1 MSAESIH
8 GAQDGGGTSG
18 VGPAGAAPVGAPPPE
33 GAPRMRIGDELLRRG
48 LITEEQLQLALAEQ
62 RRFHRPLGEILVSLG
77 FVKAIDTA
85 RLLSEQLG
93 IPIVST
99 DDLEPDPL
107 VLESL
112 DTNMVRAARAFPLA
126 LDGGTLQVAMVDPTD
141 PGSIARV
148 RDAYPYPLSI
158 VMITPADLEKLLR
171 RFQSQSSGSE
181 VAELLSGATSE
192 VDDRRVEEL
201 CDAVVRDGIRRGAT
215 DIHIQPEEHLTR
227 VRYRID
233 GVLRTA
239 ESLPRDV
246 SDAVISRV
254 KISSRLDI
262 AERRRPQDGRMRIA
276 VDGREVDLR
285 VSVMP
290 NVQGENLVLRVLDR
304 TGDVPGLEELGVT
317 SRIADALRGLGDR
330 PNGLFLVT
338 GPTGSGKTT
347 TLYSILA
354 RVDSIQRNVATIE
367 DPVEYSMPLVRQSQ
381 VDGAVGYGFHEG
393 LRALLRQDPDVI
405 LIGEIR
411 DEVTADMAIK
421 AAMTGHLVLAT
432 LHTTNAL
439 GAVPRLVDLGIPAY
453 LLEDTL
459 VGVMSQR
466 LVRKLCDR
474 CTEPLVPGH
483 PEYER
488 TSRWLGG
495 DIGGAMAPV
504 GCSTCDGSG
513 FAGRIAMAELFVP
526 TPEVKRHIRARGGDG
541 SLEVDALESA
551 ALASGFLDMGHDA
564 ADKVRAG
571 LTTLSEVLRVHV
583 PRDVAGPR
591 PGAEERSAA

>member
-1 MSAESIH
+1 
-8 GAQDGGGTSG
+8 
-18 VGPAGAAPVGAPPPE
+18 
-33 GAPRMRIGDELLRRG
+33 MRIGDELLRRG

-411 DEVTADMAIK
+411 DEVTAD
-421 AAMTGHLVLAT
+421 
-432 LHTTNAL
+432 
-439 GAVPRLVDLGIPAY
+439 
-453 LLEDTL
+453 
-459 VGVMSQR
+459 
-466 LVRKLCDR
+466 
-474 CTEPLVPGH
+474 
-483 PEYER
+483 
-488 TSRWLGG
+488 
-495 DIGGAMAPV
+495 
-504 GCSTCDGSG
+504 
-513 FAGRIAMAELFVP
+513 
-526 TPEVKRHIRARGGDG
+526 
-541 SLEVDALESA
+541 
-551 ALASGFLDMGHDA
+551 
-564 ADKVRAG
+564 
-571 LTTLSEVLRVHV
+571 
-583 PRDVAGPR
+583 
-591 PGAEERSAA
+591 

>member
-227 VRYRID
+227 VR
-233 GVLRTA
+233 
-239 ESLPRDV
+239 
-246 SDAVISRV
+246 
-254 KISSRLDI
+254 
-262 AERRRPQDGRMRIA
+262 
-276 VDGREVDLR
+276 
-285 VSVMP
+285 
-290 NVQGENLVLRVLDR
+290 
-304 TGDVPGLEELGVT
+304 
-317 SRIADALRGLGDR
+317 
-330 PNGLFLVT
+330 
-338 GPTGSGKTT
+338 
-347 TLYSILA
+347 
-354 RVDSIQRNVATIE
+354 
-367 DPVEYSMPLVRQSQ
+367 
-381 VDGAVGYGFHEG
+381 
-393 LRALLRQDPDVI
+393 
-405 LIGEIR
+405 
-411 DEVTADMAIK
+411 
-421 AAMTGHLVLAT
+421 
-432 LHTTNAL
+432 
-439 GAVPRLVDLGIPAY
+439 
-453 LLEDTL
+453 
-459 VGVMSQR
+459 
-466 LVRKLCDR
+466 
-474 CTEPLVPGH
+474 
-483 PEYER
+483 
-488 TSRWLGG
+488 
-495 DIGGAMAPV
+495 
-504 GCSTCDGSG
+504 
-513 FAGRIAMAELFVP
+513 
-526 TPEVKRHIRARGGDG
+526 
-541 SLEVDALESA
+541 
-551 ALASGFLDMGHDA
+551 
-564 ADKVRAG
+564 
-571 LTTLSEVLRVHV
+571 
-583 PRDVAGPR
+583 
-591 PGAEERSAA
+591 